1 MSVSLS
7 KKVLIVSAVNLTEGG
22 TLTILKKCLSFLDTN
37 PLIYNEYTIIA
48 LVHKKDYFQ
57 YNNIVL
63 IDFPKAKSSWL
74 FRLYY
79 EYWGFY
85 KLSLDLKPFLWLSL
99 HDISPNVRAA
109 RKAVYCHNPTP
120 FYHAKL
126 KDLYYNYK
134 VFLFSYLYKYLYKI
148 NIRTNNY
155 VIVQQQWLREAFVK
169 MYKLTEQNVIVAYP
183 QEILDNPIIENEVFQ
198 GLNSY
203 SDNIFFFP
211 SLSRPFKNFEVIC
224 NAADLLVKWG
234 NNNFK
239 VILTIDGKEDA
250 YSKAIVD
257 KYHNNPNILFSG
269 RLIYED
275 VVRMYEKTLC
285 LIFPSK
291 LETWGLPISEFS
303 NYRKPMI
310 VADLPYAHETA
321 SGAEQVAFFNPNDS
335 IQLAELMLRVINRDM
350 SLFHPVHPRKL
361 NSPYT
366 CSWNELFNIL
376 LK

>member
-1 MSVSLS
+1 MFKPLC
-7 KKVLIVSAVNLTEGG
+7 KKVLVVSAVNLTEGG
-22 TLTILKKCLSFLDTN
+22 TLTILRNCLSFLDTN
-37 PLIYNEYTIIA
+37 PLMYNEYTIIA
-48 LVHKKDYFQ
+48 LVHKKDLFQ
-57 YNNIVL
+57 YRHIVL
-63 IDFPKAKSSWL
+63 KEFPKAKSSWL

-99 HDISPNVRAA
+99 HDISPTVRAM
-109 RKAVYCHNPTP
+109 RRAVYCHNPTP
-120 FYHAKL
+120 FYHARL

-134 VFLFSYLYKYLYKI
+134 VFLFSYLYKFLYQV
-148 NIRTNNY
+148 NIKTNNY

-169 MYKLTEQNVIVAYP
+169 MYNLSEQNVIVAYP
-183 QEILDNPIIENEVFQ
+183 QENLDKISAKSEILANYN
-198 GLNSY
+198 LC

-224 NAADLLVKWG
+224 NAADLLLGWG
-234 NNNFK
+234 TKNFK

-269 RLIYED
+269 RLNYED
-275 VVRMYEKTLC
+275 VGRMYEKTLC

-335 IQLAELMLRVINRDM
+335 LQLAKLMLDVINRDF
-350 SLFHPVHPRKL
+350 SLFHSIPLRKL

-366 CSWNELFNIL
+366 RSWNELFNVL